1 MGGTAPDTAH
11 FWVMSLLLLLL
22 GLNDPLYAACLARGG
37 DLTLQAASAWAEAC
51 FSALLLSS
59 SAVLLTPLLLA
70 SSALLLSPSA
80 LLLASTSSAL
90 VVPPPALLLL
100 PRQAC
105 FSALLLLFWLAHA
118 DSMCVRLLPRSA
130 VVERRPRDVCGR
142 RAHTVTVSPRT
153 PPPLVFTP
161 RGSHV
166 ACSHTAWLPHRTGAP
181 LYLPI
186 SPHISPY
193 LPLTP
198 RRSSSRGGESVA
210 PLGCSAFW
218 APKLL
223 AAGAVSSL
231 PERARACPRRARA
244 PPEGPRHAGAFFLFA
259 APPPF
264 GRTESESLL
273 AHYSGAGESVH
284 EQDTVAVGLACA
296 VACIAL

>member
-90 VVPPPALLLL
+90 FLPPTAILLLL
-100 PRQAC
+100 RQAC

-130 VVERRPRDVCGR
+130 VVERRPRDVGPHR
-142 RAHTVTVSPRT
+142 HGLPAHTPA
-153 PPPLVFTP
+153 
-161 RGSHV
+161 
-166 ACSHTAWLPHRTGAP
+166 ACVHTA
-181 LYLPI
+181 
-186 SPHISPY
+186 
-193 LPLTP
+193 
-198 RRSSSRGGESVA
+198 
-210 PLGCSAFW
+210 
-218 APKLL
+218 
-223 AAGAVSSL
+223 
-231 PERARACPRRARA
+231 
-244 PPEGPRHAGAFFLFA
+244 
-259 APPPF
+259 
-264 GRTESESLL
+264 
-273 AHYSGAGESVH
+273 
-284 EQDTVAVGLACA
+284 
-296 VACIAL
+296 